1 MVFSNFFKHK
11 THKIVVE
18 PFFLEKKHSNFAV
31 QKPTMSLILN
41 LETATKNCSVALAK
55 NGTTIACKEIAA
67 QNFSHAEKLH
77 VFITEILTENTI
89 QFSDLNAIAVSQGPG
104 SYTGL
109 RIGVSSA
116 KGLCYA
122 LNIPLISVDT
132 LQLLAKQ
139 ITIENGIILPMI
151 DARRMEVFS
160 AIYDKNYNQI
170 RTTQAEIIDATSYQ
184 EITETI
190 HLVGDGIEKFKNTL
204 TDEKFIFHTEN
215 VYPSAKEMSELS
227 FQKFQKSNFEDVA
240 YFEPFY
246 LKDFLLVK

>member
-1 MVFSNFFKHK
+1 
-11 THKIVVE
+11 
-18 PFFLEKKHSNFAV
+18 
-31 QKPTMSLILN
+31 MSFILN

-55 NGTTIACKEIAA
+55 NGKTMACKEIAE

-77 VFITEILTENTI
+77 VFIVEILSENNL
-89 QFSDLNAIAVSQGPG
+89 QFSDLKAIAVSQGPG

-122 LNIPLISVDT
+122 LNIPLIAIDT

-139 ITIENGIILPMI
+139 IQIENGIILPMI

-160 AIYDKNYNQI
+160 AFYDKNHTQI
-170 RTTQAEIIDATSYQ
+170 RATQAEIIDATSYQ
-184 EITETI
+184 EITESI

-204 TDEKFIFHTEN
+204 TDDKFVFHLDN
-215 VYPSAKEMSELS
+215 IYPSAKEMSELS
-227 FQKFQKSNFEDVA
+227 YAKFHKNEFVDVA
-240 YFEPFY
+240 YFEPYY
-246 LKDFLLVK
+246 LKDFVLSK

>member
-1 MVFSNFFKHK
+1 
-11 THKIVVE
+11 
-18 PFFLEKKHSNFAV
+18 
-31 QKPTMSLILN
+31 MSIILN
-41 LETATKNCSVALAK
+41 IETATKNCSVALANEGK
-55 NGTTIACKEIAA
+55 TIACKEIAE

-77 VFITEILTENTI
+77 VFIEELLAENNL

-122 LNIPLISVDT
+122 LNIPMIAIDT

-139 ITIENGIILPMI
+139 IQIDDGIIIPMI

-160 AIYDKNYNQI
+160 AFYDKNHNQI
-170 RTTQAEIIDATSYQ
+170 RNTQAEIIDETSYQ

-190 HLVGDGIEKFKNTL
+190 HLVGDGTEKFKNTL
-204 TDEKFIFHTEN
+204 IDDKFVFHSD
-215 VYPSAKEMSELS
+215 VVFPSANKMSQLS
-227 FQKFQKSNFEDVA
+227 FDKYQKSDFVDVA
-240 YFEPFY
+240 YFEPYY
-246 LKDFLLVK
+246 LKDFVLSK